1 MHSKKCS
8 AYYEAESFIPDIILI
23 GELVLLLEGKV
34 KKDKKRVPS
43 IPYAIQRCKKGP
55 SLEIERGAR

>member
-43 IPYAIQRCKKGP
+43 IPYAI
-55 SLEIERGAR
+55 